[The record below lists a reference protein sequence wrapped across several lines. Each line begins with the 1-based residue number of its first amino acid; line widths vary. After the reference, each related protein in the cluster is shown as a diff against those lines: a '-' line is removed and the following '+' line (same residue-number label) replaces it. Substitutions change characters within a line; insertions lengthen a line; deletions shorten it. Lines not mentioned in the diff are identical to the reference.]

1 MVIIQI
7 LHKGAINCLQN
18 RQNWKQYFKIIKPM
32 RKDLKPL
39 SMIYNEKSGFHAN
52 KKEDIYEQ
60 LMTIWSAHGFEIQVF
75 DIGSEPNIETLMKKV
90 FERHQ
95 RYDHKGVV
103 VAAGG
108 DGTLNAVAS
117 QMLHQKIPMGILP
130 LGTFNYVAR
139 VLNIPLDILEAAE
152 VIATGTPRA
161 SHVACIN
168 DQIYLNNASL
178 GLYPLFIKKREDY
191 NRKFGRFTLNA
202 YTSGLDVLIRDRK
215 ELKLEVEVDGQKY
228 PVKTPL
234 IFFGNNQLQLKEMKL
249 KIAKC
254 AEVGEIAGV
263 VIAKG
268 DKLTLFK
275 TLVQTIRG
283 QLDQASDVYSFGAQS
298 VIVYSKKP
306 KLTVAVDGEIVSMS
320 TPLKLHVEKNALNIM
335 VPYVAAS
342 V

>member
-1 MVIIQI
+1 M
-7 LHKGAINCLQN
+7 HTN
-18 RQNWKQYFKIIKPM
+18 
-32 RKDLKPL
+32 LKPL

-52 KKEDIYEQ
+52 HKDSIYEQ
-60 LMTIWSAHGFEIQVF
+60 LMTIWTSHGFEIQVF
-75 DIGSEPNIETLMKKV
+75 DIASEQNIQILMQKIYQ
-90 FERHQ
+90 RHAQ
-95 RYDHKGVV
+95 YQEKGVI

-117 QMLHQKIPMGILP
+117 QMLNKEIPMGILP

-139 VLNIPLDILEAAE
+139 VLKIPLDIIEAAK
-152 VIATGTPRA
+152 VIALGVPRA

-178 GLYPLFIKKREDY
+178 GLYPLFIKKREEY
-191 NRKFGRFTLNA
+191 NRKFGRFPLNA
-202 YTSGLDVLIRDRK
+202 YTSGLDVLIRDWN
-215 ELKLEVEVDGQKY
+215 ELKLEVEVNGQKY

-234 IFFGNNQLQLKEMKL
+234 IFFGNNQLQLKELKL

-254 AEVGEIAGV
+254 AEMGEIAGV

-268 DKLTLFK
+268 DKKTLFK
-275 TLVQTIRG
+275 TLFQTIRG
-283 QLDQASDVYSFGAQS
+283 KLENASDVYSFGAQK

-320 TPLKLHVEKNALNIM
+320 TPLTLHVEKNALNIM
-335 VPYVAAS
+335 VPHATAS

>member
-1 MVIIQI
+1 M
-7 LHKGAINCLQN
+7 
-18 RQNWKQYFKIIKPM
+18 
-32 RKDLKPL
+32 DTELKPL

-52 KKEDIYEQ
+52 QKDDIYEK
-60 LMTIWSAHGFEIQVF
+60 LMTIWTSHGFEIQVF
-75 DIGSEPNIETLMKKV
+75 DIGSEPDIKTLMQKI
-90 FERHQ
+90 FQRHAQ
-95 RYDHKGVV
+95 YTDYGVI

-117 QMLHQKIPMGILP
+117 QMLNQNIPMGILP

-139 VLNIPLDILEAAE
+139 VLHIPLNILEAAN
-152 VIATGTPRA
+152 VIATGEPRA

-178 GLYPLFIKKREDY
+178 GLYPLFIKKREEY
-191 NRKFGRFTLNA
+191 NRRFGRFPLNA

-215 ELKLEVEVDGQKY
+215 ELKLEIEVDGQKY

-234 IFFGNNQLQLKEMKL
+234 IFFGNNQLQLEELNL
-249 KIAKC
+249 KISKC

-268 DKLTLFK
+268 DKATLFK
-275 TLVQTIRG
+275 TLFQTIRG
-283 QLDQASDVYSFGAQS
+283 KLENASDVYSFGAQK

-306 KLTVAVDGEIVSMS
+306 KLTVAVDGEIVSMT
-320 TPLKLHVEKNALNIM
+320 TPLTLHVEKNALKIM
-335 VPYVAAS
+335 VPHVIAS